1 LRLASLLAVA
11 VTGPGLAVGI
21 SPAASSERAG
31 YWSTPATLSACP
43 TSGAPHVVFPS
54 DSPEHSTGAGA
65 VVWEASASCRDGQ
78 GVRVAAIGPR
88 GTPGPETAPLTRAG
102 RALVARGPL
111 TVGGAPDGQIVIAG
125 AGDGGR
131 TQDLLIEGTAGGP
144 FSALGAVDLMGA
156 PVALATAYLGDV
168 ALASASASAR
178 GAGGLSVRLQRHY
191 ARSFGP
197 RIRAGVAHNA
207 PIHALTLALD
217 YRSDALAVWTQAG
230 AIYARELPASGAPQP
245 IQRLAPAGAGTRLT
259 ALLSDDYRAIV
270 AWSEQQGTQT
280 SVYLDRSGTG
290 VHFGAPTLLE
300 RYHDPAGLAPPA
312 GSPSLVRLSSESVMM
327 AWAGAAKERW
337 VVRTAAIDRTG
348 APAVT
353 TIATPGRDALLED
366 LATGPDGDALVLWS
380 EPQQTATGRPILERN
395 AIFAARGIDA
405 HPGRSIFAKPEQVAP
420 AGPNSDATVA
430 LEPDSDRALAVWRGA
445 RGKLQY
451 ALRDVGPG
459 R

>member
-21 SPAASSERAG
+21 SPAAGSERPG

-43 TSGAPHVVFPS
+43 TSGVPHVVFPS

-65 VVWEASASCRDGQ
+65 VVWEASASCPGGQ
-78 GVRVAAIGPR
+78 GVRVAAIGSR
-88 GTPGPETAPLTRAG
+88 GTPGRETVPRTRAG
-102 RALVARGPL
+102 RALAARGPL

-197 RIRAGVAHNA
+197 LVRAGIVHSA

-270 AWSEQQGTQT
+270 AWSEQRGTQT

-290 VHFGAPTLLE
+290 VRFAAPTLLE

-327 AWAGAAKERW
+327 AW
-337 VVRTAAIDRTG
+337 VRTAAIDRTG
-348 APAVT
+348 APVVT

-366 LATGPDGDALVLWS
+366 LATGPEGDALVLWS
-380 EPQQTATGRPILERN
+380 EPQQTATGRPNLQRN

-459 R
+459 H